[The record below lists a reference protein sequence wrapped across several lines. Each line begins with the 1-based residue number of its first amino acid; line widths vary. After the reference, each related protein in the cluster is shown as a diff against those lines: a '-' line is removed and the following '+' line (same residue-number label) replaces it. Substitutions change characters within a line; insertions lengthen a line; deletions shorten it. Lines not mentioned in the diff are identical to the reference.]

1 MSSENILD
9 KVKKLREITG
19 VGFKDCKNAIDE
31 NNGDIEKS
39 IEYLRKKGIAK
50 ANKKME
56 RVAADGLVCISEKE
70 NKISIIEINSETDFV
85 AKNNEFIK
93 FVEEIAYLTLS
104 NSGNMEKILISEMNN
119 KKNVN
124 DNLVSLISKIG
135 EKITIRR
142 CDFLKDEDKCS
153 NFSYVH
159 SAIKK
164 DMGKIG
170 VLVSLE
176 SSKSKNELVEI
187 GKQLSMHI
195 AALSPLAI
203 DKDDLDQ
210 KTLEKEKE
218 IITEELKNSGKDT
231 KIADKIAIG
240 KLNKFVNDNT
250 LLNQE
255 WIIEPKKKVKDVLN
269 EVGGSDKIKIK
280 KFIRFKVGEGI

>member
-1 MSSENILD
+1 
-9 KVKKLREITG
+9 
-19 VGFKDCKNAIDE
+19 
-31 NNGDIEKS
+31 
-39 IEYLRKKGIAK
+39 
-50 ANKKME
+50 ME
-56 RVAADGLVCISEKE
+56 RVAADGLVCVSEKN

-93 FVEEIAYLTLS
+93 FVEEISNLNLL
-104 NSGNMEKILISEMNN
+104 NSGKMENILSSEMKN
-119 KKNVN
+119 KKSVN

-142 CDFLKDEDKCS
+142 CDILNDEDKCS
-153 NFSYVH
+153 NFSYIH

-164 DMGKIG
+164 DIGKIG
-170 VLVSLE
+170 VLVSLQ
-176 SSKSKNELVEI
+176 SKKSKKELLEI

-203 DKDDLDQ
+203 DKSDLDQ
-210 KTLEKEKE
+210 KILSKEKE

-240 KLNKFVNDNT
+240 KLNKFINDNT

-255 WIIEPKKKVKDVLN
+255 WIIEPKKKVKDVLK
-269 EVGGSDKIKIK
+269 EVAGNDDIIIK
-280 KFIRFKVGEGI
+280 KFVRFKVGEGI